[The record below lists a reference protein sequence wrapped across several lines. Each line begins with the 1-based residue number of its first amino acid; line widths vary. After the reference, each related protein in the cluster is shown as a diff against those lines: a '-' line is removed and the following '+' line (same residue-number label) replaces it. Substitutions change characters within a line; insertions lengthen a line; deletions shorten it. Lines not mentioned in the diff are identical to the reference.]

1 MTMFDIKVI
10 VVDDHDLVRKGLY
23 TVLSLEEDI
32 SIIAEADSG
41 KDAIELVK
49 EMNPDV
55 VLMDINLPDIDGI
68 VVTKF
73 LKASFP
79 HTKVLALTMY
89 SEVEYIKNF
98 FSAGG
103 TGYINKSFASE
114 EVVQAIRTVASGKV
128 YLKQEAMQVFIPENQ
143 EILNEFEEKDSPQLS
158 SREKEI
164 VYYLVRGFN
173 CREIG
178 EKLFL
183 STRTIETHRNR
194 IMKKLELTHLSE
206 IVEYAIQNDFLEGV
220 NEKQKR

>member
-10 VVDDHDLVRKGLY
+10 VVDDHALVRKGLY

-103 TGYINKSFASE
+103 IGYINKSFASE

-143 EILNEFEEKDSPQLS
+143 EILNEFEEKDSSQLS

-206 IVEYAIQNDFLEGV
+206 IVEYAIQHDFLEGA
-220 NEKQKR
+220 NEKQK